1 MKAKLVRD
9 RIPKIIE
16 NSGRACRYRIVY
28 GNERLS
34 YLHKKMQ
41 EELDEFAEEP
51 CAEEAADMYEVLRSL
66 CLEHAISME
75 VVENIAMKK
84 RVNRGG
90 FLNGYVLERVEEPE
104 SQLELNF
111 PQAETKYWNSD
122 IEQS

>member
-1 MKAKLVRD
+1 
-9 RIPKIIE
+9 
-16 NSGRACRYRIVY
+16 
-28 GNERLS
+28 
-34 YLHKKMQ
+34 
-41 EELDEFAEEP
+41 
-51 CAEEAADMYEVLRSL
+51 MYEVLRSL

>member
-28 GNERLS
+28 GNERLN

-51 CAEEAADMYEVLRSL
+51 SAEEAADMYEVLRSL

-84 RVNRGG
+84 RVDRGG

-111 PQAETKYWNSD
+111 SQAETKYWNSD
-122 IEQS
+122 TEQS